1 MTELLEKAFSEV
13 SKLPQQEQDSFAT
26 WIIEELASEH
36 RWQENFSKSQDVLE
50 RLADEAILEHRS
62 GKTRLLDWERI

>member
-50 RLADEAILEHRS
+50 RLADEAILDIS
-62 GKTRLLDWERI
+62 VKFK

>member
-13 SKLPQQEQDSFAT
+13 SKLPQQEQDSFAA

-50 RLADEAILEHRS
+50 RLADEAILDIS
-62 GKTRLLDWERI
+62 VKFK

>member
-36 RWQENFSKSQDVLE
+36 RWQKNFSKSQDVLE
-50 RLADEAILEHRS
+50 RLADEAILEIS
-62 GKTRLLDWERI
+62 AKFI